1 MEKNKKKSF
10 SEKSALGDWGTPPK
24 LMESIERV
32 SALFINFVFGYP
44 NTMLARRKDFSLV
57 WEKACFSQMGCRGKA
72 GFPLPD
78 FGTKAER
85 IR

>member
-1 MEKNKKKSF
+1 MGKNKKKS
-10 SEKSALGDWGTPPK
+10 SSVKSALGDWGAPPK
-24 LMESIERV
+24 LMESVDLV

-44 NTMLARRKDFSLV
+44 NTMLARRKDFPLV
-57 WEKACFSQMGCRGKA
+57 WEKVCFSQMRCRGKA